1 MWKNWK
7 KYNTNWMQR
16 VFTFKGKVLPIQQH
30 ITSFTLKSNIL
41 SCQFAS
47 YFFKWVA
54 SSMQTLSNYSNLL
67 TTKTNK
73 MGFWC
78 STLFATLPTNQE
90 YKASLR
96 DQRLPRGF
104 WTVFENM
111 LFYRRELR
119 VHSVIFPF
127 LINKNPHVFV
137 DMFLTSFHLSR

>member
-30 ITSFTLKSNIL
+30 IKFYFEVKHSQLPVWVVLFQVSGIIYANFEQLQQSTNNQNKQNGVLVQYPLCN
-41 SCQFAS
+41 FA
-47 YFFKWVA
+47 
-54 SSMQTLSNYSNLL
+54 
-67 TTKTNK
+67 
-73 MGFWC
+73 
-78 STLFATLPTNQE
+78 NQ
-90 YKASLR
+90 SGIQIFPR
-96 DQRLPRGF
+96 DQKLPRGF
-104 WTVFENM
+104 WTVSENM